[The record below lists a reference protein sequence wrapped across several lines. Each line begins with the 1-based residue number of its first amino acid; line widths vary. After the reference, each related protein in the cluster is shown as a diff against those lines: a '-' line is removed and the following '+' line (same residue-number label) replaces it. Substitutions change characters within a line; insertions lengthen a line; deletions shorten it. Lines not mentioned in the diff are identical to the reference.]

1 VKGTAFSRGQ
11 RFVSGGILIALGAV
25 AAVSGKD

>member
-1 VKGTAFSRGQ
+1 LRRAGSYVT
-11 RFVSGGILIALGAV
+11 GGIYIALGAV